1 MEKPNVPHNAP
12 SSEQVP
18 SPAKPGLSGSQ
29 VLLIVLLTILLTAG
43 LSYWALSQTL
53 FLKSFTP
60 VELKPTEEQVL
71 NTKLRAIG
79 VDVSEYDAQGNLK
92 PEPYSEAEALREV
105 YFSEREL
112 NAMLAKNTD
121 LASKVA
127 IDLADNLI
135 SAKIL
140 VPLEEDFPVMG
151 GKTLRIHAGVEL
163 AFENGQPIVKLK
175 GVSLMGVPV
184 PNAWLGNLKN
194 VDLVQEFGAD
204 PGFWKAFA
212 DGVENISVVEGEL
225 KVKLKE

>member
-1 MEKPNVPHNAP
+1 MKESHENVR
-12 SSEQVP
+12 
-18 SPAKPGLSGSQ
+18 SGVSA
-29 VLLIVLLTILLTAG
+29 VKVIWILLGTVLLTVGLT
-43 LSYWALSQTL
+43 YWILSQTL

-60 VELKPTEEQVL
+60 VELKPKEEVLL

-92 PEPYSEAEALREV
+92 PEPYSEVGVAREV

-151 GKTLRIHAGVEL
+151 GKTLRLHAGVEL
-163 AFENGQPIVKLK
+163 AFQNGQPLVKLK
-175 GVSLMGVPV
+175 GVSVMGVPV

-204 PGFWKAFA
+204 PGFWKAFSE
-212 DGVENISVVEGEL
+212 GVEHVSVVEGEL